1 MFKEQLKQL
10 REERNL
16 TQAQLA
22 KELDVSQG
30 TIGNWERGIREP
42 DFKTVKMLA
51 DYFEVTTDYLLGHE
65 AAKNAAAQASAYQ
78 YSMILNRNGE
88 QSIIE
93 LTAEQADLLANFKK
107 TTKSTPNDRL

>member
-1 MFKEQLKQL
+1 MFKERLKQL

-22 KELDVSQG
+22 KELDLSQG
-30 TIGNWERGIREP
+30 TIGNWERGTREP
-42 DFKTVKMLA
+42 DFETVKTLA

-65 AAKNAAAQASAYQ
+65 AAKNAAAQASAYR

-93 LTAEQADLLANFKK
+93 LTAEQADWLDNFKK
-107 TTKSTPNDRL
+107 VTKSTPNDKL